1 MAIPSLRQALQT
13 ASDQQRALGHFNFSD
28 LVVLKAVADTARQLD
43 VPVVVGVSE
52 GEREFVGLRQ
62 AAALVKSLREQYGQP
77 IYLNADHTHS
87 LEKSMEAARAGF
99 DLIVFDLSKLPFEE
113 NAKQTKQAVEALKS
127 INPDILVEAEVGYI
141 GSSST
146 LHDAK
151 PEGVDPLTTPE
162 QARQFVHETRIDLF
176 APSVGTMHGML
187 KSMVTGNE
195 HKHLDL
201 DRIRQIKAAT
211 SIFLTLHGGSGT
223 DRKELAAGVHAG
235 LDLIHINTELR
246 VAWRRGIEK
255 SLEENPTEVT
265 PYKLLPDAYANVAA
279 VVKSLLQLV
288 SVQDPPLSSSA
299 AAGAESASKIVS

>member
-1 MAIPSLRQALQT
+1 MAIPSLRQALQSVN
-13 ASDQQRALGHFNFSD
+13 AQHRALGHFNFSE
-28 LVVLKAVADTARQLD
+28 LVVFKAVADTARELN

-52 GEREFVGLRQ
+52 GEREFIGVRE
-62 AAALVKSLREQYGQP
+62 AAALVKTLRDEGQP

-87 LEKSMEAARAGF
+87 LKKSEEAARAGF

-113 NAKQTKQAVEALKS
+113 NVKQTRQAVEALKS

-146 LHDAK
+146 LHDSK
-151 PEGVDPLTTPE
+151 PKDVDPLTTPE
-162 QARQFVHETRIDLF
+162 QARQFVEETKIDLF

-187 KSMVTGNE
+187 RSMLTGNE

-211 SIFLTLHGGSGT
+211 NTFLTLHGGSGT
-223 DRKELAAGVHAG
+223 DTKEMTGGVEAG
-235 LDLIHINTELR
+235 LNLIHINTELR

-255 SLEENPTEVT
+255 ALASKPDEVT
-265 PYKLLPDAYANVAA
+265 PYKLLPEAYTNVAD

-288 SVQDPPLSSSA
+288 SVPNAAKSSSA
-299 AAGAESASKIVS
+299 SV

>member
-1 MAIPSLRQALQT
+1 MKKGPHMAIPSLRQALQT
-13 ASDQQRALGHFNFSD
+13 ASDQHRALGHFNFSD

-52 GEREFVGLRQ
+52 GEREFVGVRQ
-62 AAALVKSLREQYGQP
+62 AAALVKSIREEHGQS

-87 LEKSMEAARAGF
+87 LEKSLEAARAGF
-99 DLIVFDLSKLPFEE
+99 DSVVFDLSKLPFEE
-113 NAKQTKQAVEALKS
+113 NMKQTRQAVEALKS
-127 INPDILVEAEVGYI
+127 INPNILVEAEVGYI

-162 QARQFVHETRIDLF
+162 QARQFVQETKIDLF

-187 KSMVTGNE
+187 KSMVTGSE

-211 SIFLTLHGGSGT
+211 NIFLTLHGGSGT
-223 DRKELAAGVHAG
+223 DTKELAAGVLAG
-235 LDLIHINTELR
+235 LTLIHINTELR

-255 SLEENPTEVT
+255 SLKENPTEVT

-279 VVKSLLQLV
+279 VVTSLLQLV
-288 SVQDPPLSSSA
+288 SLQNPPLSSSA
-299 AAGAESASKIVS
+299 AV